1 MSILGA
7 ANGRVHFKDGNA
19 VDYARFGRGPRVLIM
34 LPGVGDGLKTA
45 EGMALPMAVLYREL
59 AEDFTVYMIS
69 RRRELLLAEA
79 LADCPDTRV
88 RVTGITENGTTVEI
102 IIGGESRTEEVRA
115 YGNV

>member
-1 MSILGA
+1 MIDIKWQ
-7 ANGRVHFKDGNA
+7 NGDLAVDDAGNA
-19 VDYARFGRGPRVLIM
+19 VPIGDTDARFQRALMRMTVPKGSFIYDRAL
-34 LPGVGDGLKTA
+34 GVRSGGTD
-45 EGMALPMAVLYREL
+45 
-59 AEDFTVYMIS
+59 S

-88 RVTGITENGTTVEI
+88 RVTGMTENGTTVEI